1 MADKNPP
8 VYLNTCRICLGCI
21 PSSGW
26 FWLSE
31 TASPGPQSYI
41 RAQKEGSPSLCCT
54 HTHKALPCSQA
65 CYTLHYC
72 NKRAEKWKRKW
83 GTIRKVLEE
92 SKKGEDGVWEAD
104 HTHVHVGYGIWL
116 TTWVLPPMQ
125 YVQQEEFTRKAVKK
139 TGKEQC
145 TVRGIISSKR
155 GDVERER
162 KMQKECATL
171 V

>member
-1 MADKNPP
+1 
-8 VYLNTCRICLGCI
+8 
-21 PSSGW
+21 
-26 FWLSE
+26 
-31 TASPGPQSYI
+31 
-41 RAQKEGSPSLCCT
+41 
-54 HTHKALPCSQA
+54 
-65 CYTLHYC
+65 
-72 NKRAEKWKRKW
+72 
-83 GTIRKVLEE
+83 
-92 SKKGEDGVWEAD
+92 
-104 HTHVHVGYGIWL
+104 
-116 TTWVLPPMQ
+116 MQ